1 MEKEQFHQ
9 PGYDPLDPLPPD
21 SGRPH
26 AASSTSARRGAG
38 QPVSSPQP
46 DSALQAGPFP
56 QPGSAL
62 QPGSAPRSG
71 STLQAGSP
79 LHLDAVDIRIL
90 NLLQEDGRLSVRE
103 LAKKAGLS
111 PTPVHERLRRLESSG
126 VIDHYSAVINTGKIG
141 QFIVF
146 FVNIIL
152 KEHSTRLGGEFI
164 EKISS
169 FPEVVELHVIGG
181 EHDFMIKVIVPD
193 MAAYRNFFIRQLG
206 EVPNIAKLQSIIVLD
221 TPKKDNRI
229 PL

>member
-9 PGYDPLDPLPPD
+9 PGYDPRDPDPEDSGPSASGRRRSAQASRHPQPIHPVSGRRSTSEPVSGLPAPLP
-21 SGRPH
+21 
-26 AASSTSARRGAG
+26 SAGA
-38 QPVSSPQP
+38 V
-46 DSALQAGPFP
+46 
-56 QPGSAL
+56 
-62 QPGSAPRSG
+62 AP
-71 STLQAGSP
+71 LP
-79 LHLDAVDIRIL
+79 LDAVDIRIL

-111 PTPVHERLRRLESSG
+111 PTPVHERLKRLESSG
-126 VIDHYSAVINTGKIG
+126 IIDHYAAVINTGKIG
-141 QFIVF
+141 QLIVF

-164 EKISS
+164 EKITS
-169 FPEVVELHVIGG
+169 FPEVVEFHVIGG

-206 EVPNIAKLQSIIVLD
+206 EIPNIAKLQSIIVLD

>member
-9 PGYDPLDPLPPD
+9 PGYDLSDPDGSAAFNSPD
-21 SGRPH
+21 SRQAPQ
-26 AASSTSARRGAG
+26 AAPG
-38 QPVSSPQP
+38 QTAPNANQP
-46 DSALQAGPFP
+46 TQAAFAPIPPLQ
-56 QPGSAL
+56 
-62 QPGSAPRSG
+62 
-71 STLQAGSP
+71 
-79 LHLDAVDIRIL
+79 LDATDIRIL

-111 PTPVHERLRRLESSG
+111 PTPVHERLKRLESSG
-126 VIDHYSAVINTGKIG
+126 VIDHYAAVINTGKIG
-141 QFIVF
+141 QLIVF

-164 EKISS
+164 QKITS
-169 FPEVVELHVIGG
+169 FPEVVEFHVIGG

-193 MAAYRNFFIRQLG
+193 MAAYRHFFIRQLG

>member
-9 PGYDPLDPLPPD
+9 PGYDPWDINPQGPGPSNPD
-21 SGRPH
+21 RR
-26 AASSTSARRGAG
+26 SA
-38 QPVSSPQP
+38 PQP
-46 DSALQAGPFP
+46 PRPPQSSQLSPGPT
-56 QPGSAL
+56 
-62 QPGSAPRSG
+62 APLS
-71 STLQAGSP
+71 
-79 LHLDAVDIRIL
+79 LDAVDIRIL

-111 PTPVHERLRRLESSG
+111 PTPVHERLKRLESSG
-126 VIDHYSAVINTGKIG
+126 IIDHYAAVINTGKIG
-141 QFIVF
+141 QLIVF

-164 EKISS
+164 EKITS
-169 FPEVVELHVIGG
+169 FPEVVEFHVIGG

-193 MAAYRNFFIRQLG
+193 MAAYRNFFVRQLG
-206 EVPNIAKLQSIIVLD
+206 EIPNIAKLQSIIVLD

>member
-9 PGYDPLDPLPPD
+9 PGYDPLEPLPSD
-21 SGRPH
+21 SGHPD
-26 AASSTSARRGAG
+26 AASPTSARKRAG

-46 DSALQAGPFP
+46 
-56 QPGSAL
+56 
-62 QPGSAPRSG
+62 GSAPQGGPPPRLG
-71 STLQAGSP
+71 STLQAGPLPPPTSP
-79 LHLDAVDIRIL
+79 LQLDAVDIRIL
-90 NLLQEDGRLSVRE
+90 NLLQEDGRLSIRE

-141 QFIVF
+141 QLIVF

-164 EKISS
+164 KMVSS
-169 FPEVVELHVIGG
+169 FPEVVEFHVIGG

-193 MAAYRNFFIRQLG
+193 MSAYRNFFVRQLG